1 MAGQETISTRLEIT
15 GESTYRQKLKEISL
29 AMKGVN
35 SEAKVTDATFGKAD
49 RSVAKLTQAYAQ
61 MESRLSLQRQKMA
74 TIKAEYE
81 RVVESE
87 TANSESARKLAAD
100 YNFASAAATRMEKEL
115 EELNEELNK
124 GILSNPSATV
134 VDVSGW
140 EKAIKTAE
148 TLQKKYENLGNTMQR
163 VGNKVRNVT
172 LAASAAVIGTSAKSY
187 MELADAMAIT
197 YTIADEKAVPMEE
210 MMQAT
215 LSASNDLGVAAKELA
230 NAEYE
235 AISAGVDT
243 AETVDFVTVAAKAAK
258 AGLSD
263 VTTVVDASTSVIN
276 AWGYAWGDA
285 TRIMDKMLVAQ
296 EFGKTTVDQISQ
308 SIGNLTGLAPQLN
321 MSYDEILAA
330 VAAMTKNGVG
340 TAQAMTGLRGVLS
353 AVLKPTAEA
362 AKMAES
368 LGLEFNAAAMQ
379 SKGFAGFLEDVLEK
393 TGGSSEKLAVL
404 FGQVEGLSAV
414 MSLAGSAAGD
424 FAYALDAMEN
434 SAGVLDEQFAIRM
447 DSPAQRFEKA
457 INRMRNAAISFGQ
470 TLAPYI
476 DIAAGSIEKLGE
488 TLGNLSSDQQ
498 MAIVKTAAWV
508 AGISS
513 AVSVAGKLLTSM
525 KALATA
531 GKLVF
536 SGPVGWVVGG
546 ALAVGGLT
554 AAMIKLADSTKDVD
568 EVWSDVQGKFDDQMA
583 RDIALTIGADVDTTP
598 ATEAVEEAV
607 KAMSGNIL
615 TQLTDGLPD
624 SAEVVSQLKS
634 DVSTKFQTLIRAVEE
649 QLAAD
654 LAALNPDDAD
664 YQEQCAAI
672 ITEAENTKAELAA
685 MEQEYY
691 TFIDTYAGKSAATV
705 KAHAEELDT
714 LDEKVQKVM
723 EDIEAAQTL
732 QQSAQANS
740 FAVVRAGA
748 STDTQTVAEAWQY
761 AYQEHK
767 IAMQRFE
774 DQYEVDRAELN
785 RKLAEGLIDKET
797 YDEEAGLLTDALDSD
812 MLAEKQRWQKV
823 AESLLE
829 GMREG
834 FAAVDPESVRATE
847 ELRDLLD
854 VQKMLEEAT
863 SNLGDYSSIEE
874 LPDPLEEYLKQ
885 AAKTMTGKD
894 ENYLNDVIA
903 GRIADAGLF
912 TAINEAI
919 SAEIEQKQNELVD
932 NPFVEILNAIFSSD
946 AGSALGVDTT
956 SMESVL
962 SAAAGDLSTATI
974 DGYTKGIEDGTTDI
988 ETATAGMMESGID
1001 AAKGALDSHSPSRVY
1016 RELGHNA
1023 IDGMILGLQDRRG
1036 RLVAVMQQI
1045 ARAAVDAARKELDIH
1060 SPSRVM
1066 YDMGM
1071 QTAQGYIN
1079 AINAQVSEVERAMK
1093 RLSAPRVAGL
1103 TIQGAPAG
1111 GNYRGMEN
1119 VTNNVNVHYSAP
1131 YGRKEALRFGNALA
1145 KGMVDAKKAY
1155 GG

>member
-15 GESTYRQKLKEISL
+15 GEAAYKQKLKEISL

-35 SEAKVTDATFGKAD
+35 SEAKVTNAAFGKAD
-49 RSVAKLTQAYAQ
+49 RSVERLTKAYAQ
-61 MESRLSLQRQKMA
+61 MESRLTIQRQKMA
-74 TIKAEYE
+74 AIEKEYK
-81 RVVESE
+81 RIVEDE

-100 YNFASAAATRMEKEL
+100 YNYASAAATRMEREL
-115 EELNEELNK
+115 EELNKEL
-124 GILSNPSATV
+124 TV
-134 VDVSGW
+134 NSSGW
-140 EKAIKTAE
+140 NKAIRSAE
-148 TLQKKYENLGNTMQR
+148 AIQKKYEKLGNTMQR
-163 VGNKVRNVT
+163 VGNRVRNVT
-172 LAASAAVIGTSAKSY
+172 LAASSAVIGASAKSY

-215 LSASNDLGVAAKELA
+215 LAASNDLGVAAKELA

-243 AETVDFVTVAAKAAK
+243 AETVDFVTVAAKGAK

-276 AWGYAWGDA
+276 AWGYAWSDA

-393 TGGSSEKLAVL
+393 TGGNSEMLAVL

-488 TLGNLSSDQQ
+488 TLGNLSGDQQ

-513 AVSVAGKLLTSM
+513 AVSVAGKLLTSL

-583 RDIALTIGADVDTTP
+583 RDIALTIGADVDTSP
-598 ATEAVEEAV
+598 ATDAVEEAI

-634 DVSTKFQTLIRAVEE
+634 DVSTKFQTLIQAVEE

-664 YQEQCAAI
+664 YQQQCAAI

-705 KAHAEELDT
+705 KAHVDELET
-714 LDEKVQKVM
+714 LDGKVLKLT
-723 EDIEAAQTL
+723 EDIEAYNNAQK
-732 QQSAQANS
+732 S
-740 FAVVRAGA
+740 AGA
-748 STDTQTVAEAWQY
+748 ASFDVVTAGATTDTQTIAESWQY
-761 AYQEHK
+761 AYQSYKLALQKYESQRDAE
-767 IAMQRFE
+767 IADLNARFADKTNKMTDE
-774 DQYEVDRAELN
+774 QYRASLEGIKQLYDENVGAEEL
-785 RKLAEGLIDKET
+785 KWKKMAEGLLK
-797 YDEEAGLLTDALDSD
+797 
-812 MLAEKQRWQKV
+812 
-823 AESLLE
+823 
-829 GMREG
+829 GMEEG
-834 FAAVDPESVRATE
+834 FAAVDPESVDLVSSLAEKLDLAGLLQSEFDKITYDESARFDTDAISPLLQKYFESAAEGLLIPDYESTLLTGGPLATR
-847 ELRDLLD
+847 L
-854 VQKMLEEAT
+854 V
-863 SNLGDYSSIEE
+863 S
-874 LPDPLEEYLKQ
+874 
-885 AAKTMTGKD
+885 
-894 ENYLNDVIA
+894 DVIA
-903 GRIADAGLF
+903 M
-912 TAINEAI
+912 INEEVK
-919 SAEIEQKQNELVD
+919 SETENLDENPYVEL
-932 NPFVEILNAIFSSD
+932 LNAIFSSD

-974 DGYTKGIEDGTTDI
+974 DGYTKGIEDGTTDV

-1036 RLVAVMQQI
+1036 RLVSVMQQI
-1045 ARAAVDAARKELDIH
+1045 ARAAVDVARKELDIH

-1093 RLSAPRVAGL
+1093 RLSAPRAAGL